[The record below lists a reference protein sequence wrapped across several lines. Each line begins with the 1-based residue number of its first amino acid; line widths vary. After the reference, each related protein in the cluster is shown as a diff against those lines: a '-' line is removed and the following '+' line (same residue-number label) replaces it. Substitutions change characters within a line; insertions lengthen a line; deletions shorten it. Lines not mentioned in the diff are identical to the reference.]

1 MEFSYARNVNTGKV
15 VKVPTRYLTH
25 PVIGKL
31 YEPAERHDKDYLP
44 EMYKPPVPG
53 EPKPRRNRNE
63 KKNEE
68 PETVTEIVIV
78 SDEAGGEVNV

>member
-1 MEFSYARNVNTGKV
+1 MDFSYARNVNTGKV
-15 VKVPTRYLTH
+15 AKVPASYLTH

-44 EMYKPPVPG
+44 EMFRPPIPG
-53 EPKPRRNRNE
+53 VPKPRRNRNE

-68 PETVTEIVIV
+68 PATVTEIEIIPVE
-78 SDEAGGEVNV
+78 DGEVNG